1 MPVKVNIGL
10 SKKIGLPDYGSLGAS
25 ANLELELDSG
35 AVGDPDRFRQQI
47 RHLFG
52 LAKASVEEE
61 LNRQQPVQL
70 SGTGNRDASGYG
82 RKPDTNGTG
91 NGHAATN
98 GHHAPRRLN
107 GRTATQSQIR
117 AIMAI
122 ANRQRL
128 DLGPQLERFGVHA
141 VDDLGIQQA
150 SQLID
155 ELKGQ
160 PAGTG
165 GGR

>member
-1 MPVKVNIGL
+1 MPLRLNVGL

-35 AVGDPDRFRQQI
+35 AIGDPDRLRQQV

-61 LNRQQPVQL
+61 LNQQQAVLPNA
-70 SGTGNRDASGYG
+70 G
-82 RKPDTNGTG
+82 G
-91 NGHAATN
+91 NGHGRDPHTN
-98 GHHAPRRLN
+98 GNGNGHSASNGNSSPRRSN

-117 AIMAI
+117 AIKAI

-128 DLGPQLERFGVHA
+128 DLGPQLEHFGVRA
-141 VDDLGIQQA
+141 VEDLGIQQA
-150 SQLID
+150 SELID
-155 ELKGQ
+155 ELKAQ
-160 PAGTG
+160 PAGMG
-165 GGR
+165 DGR

>member
-1 MPVKVNIGL
+1 MPLRLNVGL

-35 AVGDPDRFRQQI
+35 AIGDPDRLRQQV

-61 LNRQQPVQL
+61 LNQQQAVLPNA
-70 SGTGNRDASGYG
+70 GANGHGRD
-82 RKPDTNGTG
+82 PHTNGNG
-91 NGHAATN
+91 NGHSASN
-98 GHHAPRRLN
+98 RNSSPRRSN

-117 AIMAI
+117 AIKAI

-128 DLGPQLERFGVHA
+128 DLGPQLEHFGVRA
-141 VDDLGIQQA
+141 VEDLGIQQA
-150 SQLID
+150 SELID
-155 ELKGQ
+155 ELKAQ
-160 PAGTG
+160 PAGMG

>member
-61 LNRQQPVQL
+61 LNRQQPNGARNGEL
-70 SGTGNRDASGYG
+70 SNYEPNASMAGKRNGRDAT
-82 RKPDTNGTG
+82 DD
-91 NGHAATN
+91 HQAQ
-98 GHHAPRRLN
+98 RRLT
-107 GRTATQSQIR
+107 GRAATQSQIR
-117 AIMAI
+117 AIKAI
-122 ANRQRL
+122 AARRRL
-128 DLGPQLERFGVHA
+128 DLGPQLELFGVHA
-141 VDDLGIQQA
+141 VDDLGVQQA
-150 SQLID
+150 SELID
-155 ELKGQ
+155 QLKG
-160 PAGTG
+160 GSVGVG
-165 GGR
+165 GSR